1 MGDDGARLL
10 KTQQRQTFRAQAV
23 KITAMRNEGERS
35 GSGSGGR
42 TGRKVSGLHGG
53 LLFRFRGARNVPPR
67 SSDVKARKR
76 AVARTPRMLARMT
89 LPSWLPALALLAA
102 LSTAAVGAEPRILI
116 FGEQHDQPDHQRQVA
131 AEVTR
136 AAATGRLAAVVLEM
150 ADAGHDTQ
158 GLPRDADELRMRQS
172 LAWTGWPWEV
182 YSGVVM
188 AAVRAGVPVAGGNLP
203 RAAVRPAM
211 ADTSLDTLIGAAPR
225 EALLQAVRAG
235 HCGLLPA
242 SQEPGML
249 RVQIARD
256 RSMAQTVEA
265 RLASAAPDQQVL
277 LLTGAM
283 HASRDRGVPLH
294 LTPEARVVIFGE
306 RADELSAD
314 EHRAAA
320 SVERPDPCEG
330 LKKQLAAQRAA
341 SAP

>member
-1 MGDDGARLL
+1 MIPRAAGV
-10 KTQQRQTFRAQAV
+10 KTR
-23 KITAMRNEGERS
+23 ER
-35 GSGSGGR
+35 
-42 TGRKVSGLHGG
+42 
-53 LLFRFRGARNVPPR
+53 P
-67 SSDVKARKR
+67 
-76 AVARTPRMLARMT
+76 VAWAPRMLAGMT
-89 LPSWLPALALLAA
+89 IPPWLRALALLSA
-102 LSTAAVGAEPRILI
+102 LGTAAVGAEPRILI

-136 AAATGRLAAVVLEM
+136 AAAAGRLAAVVLEM

-158 GLPRDADELRMRQS
+158 GLPRDADEARVRQS

-188 AAVRAGVPVAGGNLP
+188 AAVRAGVPVVGGNLP

-211 ADTSLDTLIGAAPR
+211 ADASLDAKIGPAPR
-225 EALLQAVRAG
+225 ESLLQAVRAG

-294 LTPEARVVIFGE
+294 LAQPVRVVIFGE

-330 LKKQLAAQRAA
+330 LKKQLAAQRSA